1 MNWSLGSMNS
11 HFPSKLKSITKSYV
25 ITGWG
30 LRSLATCPS
39 TFQVEIILGTFLF
52 DFFGESVCF
61 PHPETGSPFG
71 AGLKDVVSLRQ
82 EAAGPLSDGY
92 AKFVADGVA
101 TGGGAC
107 GEAVSQGLFLTFFC
121 ENSLLFGDL
130 QRWKQ
135 TF

>member
-1 MNWSLGSMNS
+1 MCV
-11 HFPSKLKSITKSYV
+11 FPI
-25 ITGWG
+25 
-30 LRSLATCPS
+30 
-39 TFQVEIILGTFLF
+39 Q
-52 DFFGESVCF
+52 
-61 PHPETGSPFG
+61 
-71 AGLKDVVSLRQ
+71 DVVSLRQ

-107 GEAVSQGLFLTFFC
+107 GEAVRQGLFLTLFLVKI
-121 ENSLLFGDL
+121 SLLFGDL

>member
-1 MNWSLGSMNS
+1 M
-11 HFPSKLKSITKSYV
+11 
-25 ITGWG
+25 
-30 LRSLATCPS
+30 
-39 TFQVEIILGTFLF
+39 
-52 DFFGESVCF
+52 CF
-61 PHPETGSPFG
+61 PAPRNGVSIWVGSPFG
-71 AGLKDVVSLRQ
+71 SGLQASDDVVSLRQ

-107 GEAVSQGLFLTFFC
+107 GEAVSQGLFLTFSC